1 MNDFLDEPV
10 ASIARHDVVTGGRSD
25 TIRMLATKMHDARC
39 SALLVEQRNGD
50 QAIVTE
56 RDIVSALAA
65 GADPDVEWAV
75 DVMTRVVHSIPPS
88 ATIAEAVELMNVAE
102 IRHVMLDD
110 GEGSLG
116 MVSLRDLLAPL
127 IER

>member
-1 MNDFLDEPV
+1 MTDFLDEPV
-10 ASIARHDVVTGGRSD
+10 ASIARHQVVTGGRSD
-25 TIRMLATKMHDARC
+25 TIRMLATKMRDAAC

-56 RDIVSALAA
+56 RDIVSALAD

-75 DVMTRVVHSIPPS
+75 DVMTRAVHSVPPT